1 MRTEP
6 SHELTTLE
14 NLLRAQWLRL
24 RDWVDEHELDRSDAP
39 SVLPGWTVAELV
51 THLGMAMGA
60 LTRAQPGPPD
70 AEPLSFAAYVTT
82 YPDSADDIAERTRR
96 LASETRDGPLPA
108 VERLVEDALAQL
120 VVLRDLGADPVVAAR
135 RGPVRLSTLVQ
146 TRLLELV
153 VHGDDLARS
162 QGGTP
167 PGTLGPLE
175 PGALLVVAEA
185 LREALAETGGPDLE
199 VADPLAWVR
208 LACGRVGVDASAVNA
223 ALRPRHLGDSLPEV
237 TSLLPLL

>member
-6 SHELTTLE
+6 SHELATLE

-24 RDWVDEHELDRSDAP
+24 RDWVDERDLALEQAP

-51 THLGMAMGA
+51 AHLGMAMGA

-70 AEPLSFAAYVTT
+70 ADPLTFAAYVTT
-82 YPDSADDIAERTRR
+82 YPSTADDIAERTRA
-96 LASETRDGPLPA
+96 LAAETRDGPLPA
-108 VERLVEDALAQL
+108 VEGMVADALAQL
-120 VVLRDLGADPVVAAR
+120 QVLRDLGADPVVAAR
-135 RGPVRLSTLVQ
+135 RGPVRLSTLVL

-162 QGGTP
+162 VGGTV

-175 PGALLVVAEA
+175 PGAVEVVAEA
-185 LREALAETGGPDLE
+185 LREALVETGGPDLE
-199 VADPLAWVR
+199 VADALAWMR
-208 LACGRVGVDASAVNA
+208 LACGRAPATPDAVDA
-223 ALRPRHLGDSLPEV
+223 ALRPPHLGDGLPEV
-237 TSLLPLL
+237 AGLLPLL

>member
-6 SHELTTLE
+6 SHELATLE

-24 RDWVDEHELDRSDAP
+24 RDWVDERDLARDETP

-51 THLGMAMGA
+51 AHLGMAMGA

-70 AEPLSFAAYVTT
+70 AEALTFAAYVTT
-82 YPDSADDIAERTRR
+82 YPDTAADIAERTRE
-96 LASETRDGPLPA
+96 LAAETRDGPLPA
-108 VERLVEDALAQL
+108 VERLVADALAHLQ
-120 VVLRDLGADPVVAAR
+120 VLRDLGADPVVLAR
-135 RGPVRLSTLVQ
+135 RGPVHLSTLVL

-162 QGGTP
+162 VGGSA

-175 PGALLVVAEA
+175 PGAVQVVAEA
-185 LREALAETGGPDLE
+185 LREALVETGGPDLD
-199 VADPLAWVR
+199 VVDPLAWTR
-208 LACGRVGVDASAVNA
+208 LACGRVPAEPDAVRA
-223 ALRPRHLGDSLPEV
+223 ALRPRHLGDGLPEV
-237 TSLLPLL
+237 AGLLPLL